1 MKGEIETPPVPRP
14 FLAKAMAKRSDVL
27 VGGSYYSYYS
37 HHWLLHRQPNLLFPC
52 AEG

>member
-27 VGGSYYSYYS
+27 VGGSYYS
-37 HHWLLHRQPNLLFPC
+37 HHWLLHRQPNLLFPR